1 MSTASVPLPQ
11 TRSRLAGVFRS
22 VTASLRFSLRELFLV
37 TMVCA
42 AFAAWVQEVRE
53 KQRPLKQSHIAE
65 YFANGLQKDI
75 TGARSETGEKGEA
88 WSFAPAK
95 CLDITGVWKEQHCLN
110 REWFC
115 SLNLPWEKA
124 RTFHE
129 DLLRRI
135 NGHIRQGQVGEHV
148 STSEYEAGTTIDS
161 PDFYGDSTKYH
172 CGDIHGTIRVY
183 LVRTGNQQGQLVAIL
198 NEHRVP

>member
-1 MSTASVPLPQ
+1 MSTASVLLPQ
-11 TRSRLAGVFRS
+11 SRFRLAGIFRS
-22 VTASLRFSLRELFLV
+22 VAASLRFSLRELFLV

-42 AFAAWVQEVRE
+42 ALAAWLHEVR
-53 KQRPLKQSHIAE
+53 KQQRPLTRSHIAD
-65 YFANGLQKDI
+65 YFATGLQNDVVA
-75 TGARSETGEKGEA
+75 ARSKAGEKGAA
-88 WSFAPAK
+88 WSFAPAA
-95 CLDITGVWKEQHCLN
+95 CMDITGVWKEEHCLN

-115 SLNLPWEKA
+115 DLHLPWEKA

-183 LVRTGNQQGQLVAIL
+183 LVRTGNQQAQIVAVL